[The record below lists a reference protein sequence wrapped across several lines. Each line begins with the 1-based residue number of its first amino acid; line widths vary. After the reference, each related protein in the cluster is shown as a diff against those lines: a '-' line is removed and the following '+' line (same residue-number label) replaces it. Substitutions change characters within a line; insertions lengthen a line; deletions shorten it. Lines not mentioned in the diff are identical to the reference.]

1 MFKHQARYL
10 VKRRDPQLWAHVL
23 DENNMYRRSLID
35 HVIYYLAVLFF
46 SYNFYLIIQ

>member
-23 DENNMYRRSLID
+23 NENNMFRRSLID
-35 HVIYYLAVLFF
+35 QVNHIHFSYYLIFK
-46 SYNFYLIIQ
+46 

>member
-10 VKRRDPQLWAHVL
+10 VKRRDPNLWAFVL

-35 HVIYYLAVLFF
+35 QVNIT
-46 SYNFYLIIQ
+46 